1 MNTRPRQFALAAVV
15 ALLAIVVS
23 SCDETT
29 DAQRS
34 QVVSLINSERSSRKL
49 PKLQQASDLNAKAG
63 SWAAKVRDDCKLSHS
78 KMSDGVTLAWGELGE
93 NVGSSASIPKT
104 HTILM
109 NSPAHKAN
117 ILKSNFDRIG
127 VGVAAGKCDGYDL
140 VFIAEVFADAR

>member
-78 KMSDGVTLAWGELGE
+78 PRCSPTPA
-93 NVGSSASIPKT
+93 SAG
-104 HTILM
+104 
-109 NSPAHKAN
+109 
-117 ILKSNFDRIG
+117 R
-127 VGVAAGKCDGYDL
+127 VASRACP
-140 VFIAEVFADAR
+140 